1 MRQGSEARQALHEAF
16 GMRGVGGQARV
27 EPDRED
33 RRRTPVVDVGRREK
47 AQSAPMTTST
57 ITLERAKELIAKPK
71 GQRRQRAAATELK
84 ALGPH
89 PTGGAPVR
97 ILDGRYG
104 PYVTDGTTNASL
116 PKGTAPE
123 SLTMAQAVE
132 LMNARASLPSSKKRG
147 PIRGAGGR
155 GRGAAKSAPKMV
167 PRSAAKPAPKSAA
180 PKRTKKT

>member
-1 MRQGSEARQALHEAF
+1 MYRSLEA
-16 GMRGVGGQARV
+16 
-27 EPDRED
+27 DD
-33 RRRTPVVDVGRREK
+33 DVY
-47 AQSAPMTTST
+47 T

-71 GQRRQRAAATELK
+71 GQRLQRATATELK

-89 PTGGAPVR
+89 PTGSAPVR
-97 ILDGRYG
+97 ILDGRG

-123 SLTMAQAVE
+123 SLTMAQAVG

-155 GRGAAKSAPKMV
+155 GAGGRGRGAAKSAPKT
-167 PRSAAKPAPKSAA
+167 AAKCSA
-180 PKRTKKT
+180 PKRAKKT